1 MHTPPSEDDPGTM
14 PIAVA
19 RVGARTGNP
28 LAGGSAEP
36 APDFDD
42 DGANGG
48 NGATGSNRANGSNG
62 HQLALEQG
70 SAPQLERP
78 QLERSPLDRPQL
90 ERSQL
95 KSSPL
100 KRPRFTWP
108 RPSGPWL
115 RRAILVAWPVG
126 LAAAGVVL
134 YLCYLAISRTQEVTS
149 DGASNALQAWDM
161 LHGNPLLRG
170 WTVTDVSFYTTELPE
185 YMIVEAV
192 RGLNADVLHASA
204 AITYTLLVLTAGLLG
219 RGQATGREGMV
230 RLFIAA
236 GIVVAPQSGPGAF
249 ILVFQP
255 DHTGTSVPLMLTWLV
270 LDRAP
275 RKWYVPPVIA
285 LMLAWGAIGDQLIL
299 LIAVAPL
306 AAVSAVRAYQVL
318 VQRREGWRNGWF
330 DVSLLVAAAAAV
342 EISRIVVKAISA
354 HGGFTVLPVQGG
366 VAPVTEMS
374 AHLWL
379 LVQSLCGIYGA
390 DLFGMTSIGLEG
402 AIALLHLIGLA
413 LAAWGL
419 WLVIRRF
426 FSCEDRIAQ
435 LLTVGIL
442 INLAAYLLSTT
453 PSTYWSAREVAPVLA
468 MGAVLAGRMLGGRL
482 RRARLVPALSV
493 VLACYL
499 AALGYSVTKPS
510 IPAVSQNLA
519 DWLGQHDLTYGLS
532 SYGLGNT
539 TTLASGETVDVRPVS
554 WENTTVAGGPYEF
567 DKSWYDPTL
576 HYANFVVLIQPPLP
590 IDPIALW
597 EVRDSF
603 GKPQHIYYF
612 SRYTIMV
619 FNKNLLNDLAPSLPP
634 PPPS

>member
-14 PIAVA
+14 PLAVA
-19 RVGARTGNP
+19 RVGAGAGNP

-36 APDFDD
+36 APDFDR
-42 DGANGG
+42 DGANGS
-48 NGATGSNRANGSNG
+48 NGATGSNGANGSNG
-62 HQLALEQG
+62 HQLAPEQG
-70 SAPQLERP
+70 SGPQLD
-78 QLERSPLDRPQL
+78 RSP
-90 ERSQL
+90 L

-100 KRPRFTWP
+100 KRLRFTWP
-108 RPSGPWL
+108 RLSGPWL

-126 LAAAGVVL
+126 LAIAGVAL

-219 RGQATGREGMV
+219 RGQAKGREGMV

-285 LMLAWGAIGDQLIL
+285 VMLAWGAIGDQLIL

-342 EISRIVVKAISA
+342 EISRIVVKEISA

-442 INLAAYLLSTT
+442 INLAAYMLSTT

-482 RRARLVPALSV
+482 RRARLVPALSL

-612 SRYTIMV
+612 GRYTIMV